1 MSKLAKKLNEAGI
14 QANGKK
20 PAGKSD
26 MMVIEDA
33 PKAITQAAASFRK
46 NQVLKEDAEAAMK
59 ASAEEIRGFAIDLAI
74 ENQEFKNFVVPSSEG
89 PVSVI
94 CKEQYSA
101 LKNEE
106 EYESACKYLEK
117 KGLDPAKHIEQS
129 NKLSFLFDEM
139 TDKEQ
144 DQLIGFLKK
153 TLSEERMNKVLEQK
167 TEYKFTNFTQQ
178 MAKIAKNADDLNE
191 LRQVSHHH
199 AFTVTDYK
207 KKAE

>member
-14 QANGKK
+14 SANSTKK
-20 PAGKSD
+20 ASKSD
-26 MMVIEDA
+26 MLMMEDA
-33 PKAITQAAASFRK
+33 PKAVVQAAAIFRK
-46 NQVLKEDAEAAMK
+46 NQVIKEDAEAAMK
-59 ASAEEIRGFAIDLAI
+59 SSAEEIRGYAI
-74 ENQEFKNFVVPSSEG
+74 EVALENEEFTNFVVPSPEG

-101 LKNEE
+101 LKGEE
-106 EYESACKYLEK
+106 EYESACAYLKK
-117 KGLDPAKHIEQS
+117 KGLDPAKHIEQQ

-139 TDKEQ
+139 TEKEQ

-153 TLSEERMNKVLEQK
+153 TLSEERMAKVLEQK

-178 MAKIAKNADDLNE
+178 MAKVAKNADELNE

-207 KKAE
+207 KKG